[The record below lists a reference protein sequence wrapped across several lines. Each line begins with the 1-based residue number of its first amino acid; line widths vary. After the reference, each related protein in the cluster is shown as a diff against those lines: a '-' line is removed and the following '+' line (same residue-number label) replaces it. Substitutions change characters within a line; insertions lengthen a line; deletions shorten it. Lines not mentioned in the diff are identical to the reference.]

1 MILSTDKI
9 IPTLHLLSEETLPK
23 AQLAK
28 FKMVEVISYYS
39 KIKDYLINVCLT
51 EIKKNMDN
59 HFRTLQKLTLD

>member
-51 EIKKNMDN
+51 EIKKNMNN

>member
-39 KIKDYLINVCLT
+39 KIKDYLINVCLA

-59 HFRTLQKLTLD
+59 HFRTL